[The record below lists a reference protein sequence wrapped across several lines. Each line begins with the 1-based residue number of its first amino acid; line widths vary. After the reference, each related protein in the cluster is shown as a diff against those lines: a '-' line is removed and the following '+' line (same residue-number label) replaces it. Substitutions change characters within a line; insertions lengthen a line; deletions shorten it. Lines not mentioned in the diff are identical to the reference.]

1 MVPKHH
7 SPNRERETRRDRE
20 RQRARTLPD
29 LDTQRVREHHWMR
42 LKMKQ
47 GASSNREKDSRVGER
62 QRGDSRETAGRQQSK
77 TKGRERGKGLIILLL
92 FHLLYIDEQ

>member
-47 GASSNREKDSRVGER
+47 GASSKREKDCRVGER
-62 QRGDSRETAGRQQSK
+62 QRGDSRETVGRQQGDSRARR
-77 TKGRERGKGLIILLL
+77 KGESEEK
-92 FHLLYIDEQ
+92 D

>member
-1 MVPKHH
+1 LDKINYGRLTAWF
-7 SPNRERETRRDRE
+7 PNITRQQRARDTQ

-47 GASSNREKDSRVGER
+47 GASSKREGQQSW
-62 QRGDSRETAGRQQSK
+62 RETVGNQQSK
-77 TKGRERGKGLIILLL
+77 KGESEEK
-92 FHLLYIDEQ
+92 D